1 MPATA
6 ETADQVQSIE
16 GEKYKYGFITEIE
29 SDMAPKGLS
38 EDIVRFISAK
48 KNEPEWLLDWRLK
61 AYRRWLEM
69 PEPKWAK
76 VDFPPID

>member
-38 EDIVRFISAK
+38 EDIVRFI
-48 KNEPEWLLDWRLK
+48 
-61 AYRRWLEM
+61 
-69 PEPKWAK
+69 
-76 VDFPPID
+76 